1 MVPRRTKM
9 PERLIEVKGLKKFFY
24 VYVGNVLK
32 RHVTVRAVD
41 GISFHTLKGET
52 LGLVGE
58 SGCGKSTVGRAI
70 LRLIE
75 CTAGSCLFEG
85 EDIYQM
91 DEKNMQR
98 VRRDMQMVF
107 QDPDSTLD
115 PRMTIKDTLAEPFII
130 HKILKGREL
139 KEKTLDLLYTVGL
152 TEDHLNR
159 YPHEFSGGQKQRIGI
174 ARALALNPK
183 FIVLDEP
190 TSALD
195 ISVQAQILNLLQD
208 LQERFGLTY
217 LFISH
222 NLSVVKH
229 LVERIMVMYLGKLME
244 IAPKQSLISKP
255 RHPYTEALLSAI
267 LEPSVRRVRKTI
279 VLEGEIPSLTD
290 SPKGCVFSTRC
301 HQKIGSIC
309 DEEEPAL
316 REVHRDHLLACHLA
330 S

>member
-1 MVPRRTKM
+1 VPRGKEM
-9 PERLIEVKGLKKFFY
+9 PEKLIEAKDLKKFFSI
-24 VYVGNVLK
+24 YVGNVFK
-32 RHVTVRAVD
+32 RHVTVRAVN
-41 GISFHTLKGET
+41 GISFHVLKGET
-52 LGLVGE
+52 VGLVGE
-58 SGCGKSTVGRAI
+58 SGCGKSTVARAI
-70 LRLIE
+70 LRLIDP
-75 CTAGSCLFEG
+75 TAGTCHFEG
-85 EDIYQM
+85 EDIYGM
-91 DEKNMQR
+91 DEKGMQR
-98 VRRDMQMVF
+98 IRRDMQMVF

-115 PRMTIKDTLAEPFII
+115 PRMTIKDILAEPFII
-130 HKILKGREL
+130 HRILKGKPLR
-139 KEKTLDLLYTVGL
+139 EKTLDLLHTVGL

-159 YPHEFSGGQKQRIGI
+159 YPHGFSGGQKQRIGI

-229 LVERIMVMYLGKLME
+229 LVDRIMVMYLGKLME
-244 IAPKQSLISKP
+244 IVPKDSLISKP
-255 RHPYTEALLSAI
+255 SHPYTEALLSAI
-267 LEPSVRRVRKTI
+267 LEPSVRRVRNII

-290 SPKGCVFSTRC
+290 SPKGCAFSTRC
-301 HQKIGSIC
+301 HRKIGSLC
-309 DEEEPAL
+309 DEEEPSL
-316 REVHRDHLLACHLA
+316 REAEKDHFVACHLA